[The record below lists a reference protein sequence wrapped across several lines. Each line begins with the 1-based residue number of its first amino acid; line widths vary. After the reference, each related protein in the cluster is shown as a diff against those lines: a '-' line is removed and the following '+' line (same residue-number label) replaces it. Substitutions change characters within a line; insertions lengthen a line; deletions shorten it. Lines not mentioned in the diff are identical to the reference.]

1 MMNWEVCGNGGDP
14 ISKEYFNICQEGLK
28 KNR

>member
-1 MMNWEVCGNGGDP
+1 MNWEVCGNGGGP
-14 ISKEYFNICQEGLK
+14 ISKEYFNIYQEGLK